1 MCIEKII
8 AFLEEVELEK
18 SSTGSRSWWRSK
30 NMKKILLGLVLA
42 LGLAACGDKAE
53 APKENEKP
61 VVKIGVL
68 YPMSGNAAFFGD
80 GAKNATELF
89 FSKFNEKEAKFK
101 YEILWED
108 TQANPAKAV
117 LAVRKLI
124 DYDKVDVVLD
134 AFSSVGNAVSP
145 ITNEKK
151 TPHLTFA
158 QDRSISNG
166 FYNYRVVTSTK
177 KTGQKMIEAL
187 KARNLHNIVGVVENT
202 AGTLSLY
209 NGFSVSARKDAN
221 INILDTVEV
230 NPGEKDFNIILQKI
244 NNLQPDAVVVSLQ
257 APEVDIFMK
266 QAKQNE
272 LKMPIVGIQSF
283 SFLKDKKLAEDY
295 WYVDVAFADKNFLSD
310 YKKTFG
316 EDITNFAENFYT
328 LLQVVV
334 NNYETFVSE
343 NKPSAE
349 DFINN
354 MSSVNNIISPLGQLN
369 LDKEEQNVD
378 SEASIRLIKDGKIVE
393 IEE

>member
-1 MCIEKII
+1 
-8 AFLEEVELEK
+8 
-18 SSTGSRSWWRSK
+18 
-30 NMKKILLGLVLA
+30 MKKVLFGLLMATFLV
-42 LGLAACGDKAE
+42 ACGEKAE
-53 APKENEKP
+53 TPKENEKP

-80 GAKNATELF
+80 GAKKATALF
-89 FSKFNEKEAKFK
+89 FKHFNEKDAKFK

-124 DYDKVDVVLD
+124 DYDKADVILD
-134 AFSSVGNAVSP
+134 AFSSVGNAISP

-209 NGFSVSARKDAN
+209 NGFSVSARRDAN

-230 NPGEKDFNIILQKI
+230 NPGEKDFNLILQKI
-244 NNLQPDAVVVSLQ
+244 NNMTPDAVVISLQ
-257 APEVDIFMK
+257 SPEVDIFMK
-266 QAKQNE
+266 QAKQNNFD
-272 LKMPIVGIQSF
+272 KPIVGIQSF
-283 SFLKDKKLAEDY
+283 SFLKDKSLAEGL
-295 WYVDVAFADKNFLSD
+295 WYIDVAFADKKFLDD
-310 YKKTFG
+310 YKNEFG

-328 LLQVVV
+328 LLQVTV
-334 NNYETFVSE
+334 NNFETSSGY
-343 NKPSAE
+343 NKPNAE
-349 DFINN
+349 DFIGN
-354 MSSVNNIISPLGQLN
+354 MESVNNIISPLGKLS

-378 SEASIRLIKDGKIVE
+378 SDASIRLIQNGKIVK

>member
-1 MCIEKII
+1 
-8 AFLEEVELEK
+8 
-18 SSTGSRSWWRSK
+18 
-30 NMKKILLGLVLA
+30 MKKVLLGLMIVF
-42 LGLAACGDKAE
+42 GLAACGEKTE
-53 APKENEKP
+53 SPKENEKP

-80 GAKNATELF
+80 GAKKATDLF
-89 FSKFNEKEAKFK
+89 FSNFNEENAKFE

-124 DYDKVDVVLD
+124 DYDKVNVILD
-134 AFSSVGNAVSP
+134 AFSSVGNAISP

-158 QDRSISNG
+158 QDRSISTG

-177 KTGQKMIEAL
+177 KTGQKMVDAL
-187 KARNLHNIVGVVENT
+187 KLRKLNNIVGVVEST

-209 NGFSVSARKDAN
+209 NGFSTIAETDDELK
-221 INILDTVEV
+221 IIDTIDV
-230 NPGEKDFNIILQKI
+230 NPGEKDFNIIIQKI
-244 NNLQPDAVVVSLQ
+244 NAMKPDVVVISLQ
-257 APEVDIFMK
+257 APEVDVFMK

-272 LKMPIVGIQSF
+272 LTMPIVGIQSF
-283 SFLKDKKLAEDY
+283 SFLKDKSLAEGL
-295 WYVDVAFADKNFLSD
+295 WYVDVAFADKKFLND
-310 YKKTFG
+310 YKNKFG
-316 EDITNFAENFYT
+316 EDVTNFAENFYT
-328 LLQVVV
+328 MLQVVV
-334 NNYETFVSE
+334 NNYENLNTV
-343 NKPSAE
+343 NMPTAE

-354 MSSVNNIISPLGQLN
+354 MISVDNIISPLGKLS

-378 SEASIRLIKDGKIVE
+378 SEASIRLIQNGKIEE